1 MLLHRTGR
9 SSDTLPK
16 GRDIDIDDVQ
26 TVVQIGTET
35 AVLHGAGE
43 ILIGGGDDTGLEGD
57 LLVAAQGN
65 VFLGF
70 QDTEQL
76 DLHVHRHGA
85 EFVQKE
91 RALAGQFEFADLAVL
106 CARR

>member
-1 MLLHRTGR
+1 M
-9 SSDTLPK
+9 
-16 GRDIDIDDVQ
+16 
-26 TVVQIGTET
+26 
-35 AVLHGAGE
+35 HGVGE
-43 ILIGGGDDTGLEGD
+43 ILIGGGNDTGLEGN

-76 DLHVHRHGA
+76 DLHVHRHGS

-91 RALAGQFEFADLAVL
+91 RTLAGQFEFADLAVFAAPVKAPL
-106 CARR
+106 S